1 VPIAL
6 VVATMFLEGFPA
18 VLAYSLMAAA
28 AYLIVRVVSER
39 PVRIGYRIPGG
50 VFAAIGVVLGT
61 GLAAFQLLPFV
72 FHLHGLNLFYRV
84 FNQALPR
91 YALETLVIP
100 NAFGSPA
107 AKNWFAPTSNYIELQ
122 SFLGAAALVLAI
134 AGLVRRRDRDGVS
147 PGVWGFVYG
156 AAAVTAVLI
165 YAGGPALKAIYALP
179 LVGMNWIGRM
189 RALFL
194 FLMSVAAAI
203 GYAAVVDRTR
213 EVKRRS
219 PELWVWVLV
228 AISGALLVV
237 HVWDVAHTRTAAGYV
252 LRQCIVPTLAGAAAL
267 YVVIKTLLSQVWRRR
282 AAFVFP
288 VLVAI
293 ESLAFVLPFW
303 PRVPRSE
310 YYPVTTA
317 HTFLQQNLHGDR
329 LAASDITM
337 YSGTTTVYDIPSVTS
352 HTFQY
357 TEWDDLMKA
366 VDPRAFTDLGPTH
379 AKLAA
384 TTAVASSP
392 ILDRLD
398 ARYFAVDP
406 EDPIFGQQLPP
417 PNAVGTTVLRPGHPV
432 EVRVYGTKIRGVT
445 MNITDRGPEGRR
457 PLITAEVLDARGS
470 VLGSGIR
477 RIPEDF
483 DGGDLS
489 VPIASEPPGGRV
501 RLSVS
506 DTAGIAVRAGST
518 GLPAVG
524 PIVAGADG
532 LRLAFA
538 GPAVMYER
546 LSVMPRVRWMA
557 DARVV
562 GRAAD
567 RLSLLEAGVP
577 ANTVLL
583 DAPGPPAAGRP
594 GAARLD
600 RDTTDSLGIS
610 VDAQGPGYVE
620 IADDLQHGWKASID
634 GRPAPLV
641 AADHALVAVPTPA
654 GHHVIKV
661 WYHPRGFKVGVLIS
675 LASVLLTVAA
685 LVVSGRLRHVK
696 EESA

>member
-1 VPIAL
+1 
-6 VVATMFLEGFPA
+6 
-18 VLAYSLMAAA
+18 
-28 AYLIVRVVSER
+28 
-39 PVRIGYRIPGG
+39 
-50 VFAAIGVVLGT
+50 
-61 GLAAFQLLPFV
+61 
-72 FHLHGLNLFYRV
+72 
-84 FNQALPR
+84 
-91 YALETLVIP
+91 
-100 NAFGSPA
+100 
-107 AKNWFAPTSNYIELQ
+107 
-122 SFLGAAALVLAI
+122 
-134 AGLVRRRDRDGVS
+134 
-147 PGVWGFVYG
+147 
-156 AAAVTAVLI
+156 
-165 YAGGPALKAIYALP
+165 
-179 LVGMNWIGRM
+179 
-189 RALFL
+189 
-194 FLMSVAAAI
+194 
-203 GYAAVVDRTR
+203 
-213 EVKRRS
+213 
-219 PELWVWVLV
+219 
-228 AISGALLVV
+228 
-237 HVWDVAHTRTAAGYV
+237 
-252 LRQCIVPTLAGAAAL
+252 
-267 YVVIKTLLSQVWRRR
+267 
-282 AAFVFP
+282 
-288 VLVAI
+288 
-293 ESLAFVLPFW
+293 
-303 PRVPRSE
+303 
-310 YYPVTTA
+310 
-317 HTFLQQNLHGDR
+317 
-329 LAASDITM
+329 
-337 YSGTTTVYDIPSVTS
+337 
-352 HTFQY
+352 
-357 TEWDDLMKA
+357 
-366 VDPRAFTDLGPTH
+366 
-379 AKLAA
+379 
-384 TTAVASSP
+384 
-392 ILDRLD
+392 
-398 ARYFAVDP
+398 
-406 EDPIFGQQLPP
+406 
-417 PNAVGTTVLRPGHPV
+417 
-432 EVRVYGTKIRGVT
+432 